1 MKATDVRMSDIL
13 EGIGY
18 DSIRII
24 RVLNR
29 DGVYNEYVRWRVFET

>member
-29 DGVYNEYVRWRVFET
+29 DEYVRWRVFET